1 MWSAKSRFGVAPRR
15 APRAPSPRAVRFGLS
30 LLIAL
35 LGAAAALALSVSLT
49 SATTATG
56 LHDVRALVRSAVAER
71 ITSAVAPAFGR

>member
-1 MWSAKSRFGVAPRR
+1 MWSPKSRFGVTSRGAARPE
-15 APRAPSPRAVRFGLS
+15 PSSAVRFGPS

-49 SATTATG
+49 SATAAG

-71 ITSAVAPAFGR
+71 IASAVVPAFGR